1 MWFQLL
7 QLFLITVQKVKFSNK
22 DFFSKYDQIG
32 SLQLKT

>member
-22 DFFSKYDQIG
+22 DFFSKYDQIR